1 MEGDLEREQNIFLL
15 YRRFL
20 PQLLAPLALVDVVV
34 VGAGD
39 SFTAPGGGK
48 TSRFRGRCGRFTGF
62 VPPVPGA

>member
-20 PQLLAPLALVDVVV
+20 PQLLAPLPLVDVVV

-39 SFTAPGGGK
+39 SFTAPDEGE
-48 TSRFRGRCGRFTGF
+48 TSGFRGRCGRFTGF
-62 VPPVPGA
+62 VPPVPGV